1 VLAFLLSAV
10 GVLVVGGLL
19 FLGGSLLLGRGET
32 QPPAELDRSPMELPD
47 DRPVAG
53 DDIRAL
59 RISPAVRGYRM
70 TEVDWLL
77 DQFAQVLDER
87 DQEIAELR
95 ARLVAAQQ
103 TDRREPA
110 DGDQPGG
117 GAEVRPTPADGERA
131 DRSPSTAEEH
141 GGQHPGGTEHPDG
154 AAFGGGPA
162 GNGARLHA

>member
-1 VLAFLLSAV
+1 VLAFLLSVV

-32 QPPAELDRSPMELPD
+32 QPPAELDRSPVELPD

-77 DQFAQVLDER
+77 DQFAQTLDER
-87 DQEIAELR
+87 DREIAQLR
-95 ARLVAAQQ
+95 ARLAAARDAARPEPQENVEHRAEPGSAH
-103 TDRREPA
+103 DAPAADAAAADDEPA
-110 DGDQPGG
+110 DGAVPGSG
-117 GAEVRPTPADGERA
+117 PADEEER
-131 DRSPSTAEEH
+131 R
-141 GGQHPGGTEHPDG
+141 
-154 AAFGGGPA
+154 
-162 GNGARLHA
+162 HA